1 MTGGLMQLV
10 AYGAQDVYLTGNPQI
25 TFFKVVYRRH
35 TNFSM
40 EAIEQTFNGT
50 ADFGKKVTCTV
61 SRNGDLIHRIY
72 LQVTLP
78 RVESTVSSAFFRWVN
93 FIGHFLIKSVE
104 VQIGGQR
111 IDKQYG
117 DWLTIWNE
125 LSIPPGLKAGYD
137 NMVGNTVALTGTGL
151 NRTEATTL
159 YVPLQFWFCR
169 NPGLALPLIAL
180 QYHEVKIELEFR
192 PKAECYVSTA
202 GSLNSCGVSVNGNLD
217 AFCVPSLEYAS
228 LFIDYIYLDTDERRR
243 FAQTSHEYLIEQ
255 LQFTGDESTVNTNVK
270 VKLNLNHPVKELI
283 WVVQRDDVVK
293 LGYNQWNNY
302 TDDFDADSGYGSVNS
317 SGLPNPSQLVFTNV
331 EDNTNVF
338 PFVGAAALD
347 SDYINYLTAAG
358 LQVAGAGASG
368 PGITRFA
375 TNAQD
380 RTINL
385 PAGPGPNANNLAPT
399 DFGAITTA
407 GDYSDHAGFGPINAG
422 RNPVVRAKLQLNGH
436 DRFQERLGSYFN
448 LVQPYQHHTNIPP
461 TGINVYSFSLKPEEH
476 QPSGT
481 CNMSRIDNATLQL
494 QLTPKA
500 ALGSKI
506 RVYAINYNVLRIM
519 SGIYEFMHLSINF
532 SSCAQQLAAIIG
544 ICTRL
549 WINSVMQICFTNEA
563 LYNQLVSI

>member
-78 RVESTVSSAFFRWVN
+78 RVEATVSSAFFRWVN
-93 FIGHFLIKSVE
+93 FIGHFVIKSVE
-104 VQIGGQR
+104 IQIGGQR

-125 LSIPPGLKAGYD
+125 LTIPAGLKPGYD

-151 NRTEATTL
+151 QRTEATTL
-159 YVPLQFWFCR
+159 YVPFQFWFCR
-169 NPGLALPLIAL
+169 NPGLSLPLIAL

-192 PKAECYVSTA
+192 PKSECYVSTG
-202 GSLNSCGVSVNGNLD
+202 GSLNSCGISSNGSLD

-283 WVVQRDDVVK
+283 WVCQRDDVVK

-302 TDDFDADSGYGSVNS
+302 TDDFDADSGYYALNS
-317 SGLPNPSQLVFTNV
+317 QGLPDASQLVFTNV
-331 EDNTNVF
+331 EDGTNVF
-338 PFVGAAALD
+338 PFVGTNTLD
-347 SDYINYLTAAG
+347 QEYINYLQQAG
-358 LQVAGAGASG
+358 LNTGTTGINTAGQTTSQVRSMG
-368 PGITRFA
+368 
-375 TNAQD
+375 
-380 RTINL
+380 L

-399 DFGAITTA
+399 DFGALTTA

-422 RNPVVRAKLQLNGH
+422 RNPTVRAKLQLNGH

-448 LVQPYQHHTNIPP
+448 LVQPYQHHSNIPP
-461 TGINVYSFSLKPEEH
+461 TGINVYSFALKPEEH

-494 QLTPKA
+494 QLTPKS

-506 RVYAINYNVLRIM
+506 RVYATNYNVLRIM
-519 SGIYEFMHLSINF
+519 SGMGG
-532 SSCAQQLAAIIG
+532 LAYS
-544 ICTRL
+544 
-549 WINSVMQICFTNEA
+549 N
-563 LYNQLVSI
+563 

>member
-1 MTGGLMQLV
+1 MQLV

-78 RVESTVSSAFFRWVN
+78 RVDSTVSSAFFRWVN

-125 LSIPPGLKAGYD
+125 LTIPPGLKAGYD

-151 NRTEATTL
+151 RSTQATTL

-202 GSLNSCGVSVNGNLD
+202 GSLNSCGVSSNGNHD
-217 AFCVPSLEYAS
+217 AFCVPSLEYAT
-228 LFIDYIYLDTDERRR
+228 LYIDYIYLDTDERRR

-255 LQFTGDESTVNTNVK
+255 VQFQGDESTVNTNVK
-270 VKLNLNHPVKELI
+270 VRLNLNHPVKELI

-302 TDDFDADSGYGSVNS
+302 TDDFDADAGYYNVNNQ
-317 SGLPNPSQLVFTNV
+317 SGLPDPSQLVFTNV
-331 EDNTNVF
+331 DDTTNVF
-338 PFVGAAALD
+338 PFVGTSGLD
-347 SDYINYLTAAG
+347 PEYLKYLSQAGINYTGKTTGEAIAFG
-358 LQVAGAGASG
+358 RHG
-368 PGITRFA
+368 
-375 TNAQD
+375 
-380 RTINL
+380 L

-448 LVQPYQHHTNIPP
+448 LVQPYQHHTNIPV
-461 TGINVYSFSLKPEEH
+461 TGINVYSFALKPEEH

-481 CNMSRIDNATLQL
+481 CNFSRIDNATLQL

-506 RVYAINYNVLRIM
+506 RVYGINYNVLRIM
-519 SGIYEFMHLSINF
+519 SGMGG
-532 SSCAQQLAAIIG
+532 LAYS
-544 ICTRL
+544 
-549 WINSVMQICFTNEA
+549 N
-563 LYNQLVSI
+563 